1 MLNVNDP
8 PSPFGLWRTGEI
20 RMRNDERMTKSECQ
34 IMNDAE
40 LLPTADCPMPIKLF
54 GTDGIRGEAGRYPI
68 IPEMVLKI
76 GQAVAS
82 TIKKSDEQLIIIG
95 HDGRLSAPMI
105 ENALVE
111 GICSMGVDVVLTGL
125 IPTPAIAF
133 LTRSMEMGAGIVI
146 SASHNPFQ
154 DNGIKLFSP
163 GGYKLEEETE
173 AEIEA
178 LILSPS
184 FPGDLPGLNQPGKPS
199 RLEDGNESYLA
210 FLQGT
215 VPDNFSLEGLSI
227 VLDCA
232 NGATSLVAPEIFT
245 RLGARVTTLFATP
258 DGRNI
263 NSGGSS
269 QQPQSLAREV
279 IKRRADIGLAFDG
292 DGDRMIAVDEK
303 GEIIT
308 GDRIIFIC
316 GRKMKKDNYLPHN
329 LVVCTVMSN
338 LGLHHA
344 LSRYGIKQEIT
355 DVGDRYVIERMK
367 ETGAVLG
374 GEDSG
379 HLIFLDQHTTGDG
392 IISALQLLL
401 AIRGEGK
408 PLSELAA
415 GMTVLP
421 QRLVN
426 VPVRNKPDLAAIP
439 EIANEIKA
447 VAEELGDSGRV
458 LVRYSG
464 TQLLCRVM
472 VEGPTEEETDRYCQ
486 RIAGV
491 IRKILNPKF

>member
-1 MLNVNDP
+1 MT
-8 PSPFGLWRTGEI
+8 FGHLGL
-20 RMRNDERMTKSECQ
+20 KF
-34 IMNDAE
+34 MNA
-40 LLPTADCPMPIKLF
+40 AHKLF
-54 GTDGIRGEAGRYPI
+54 GTDGIRGEVGRYPI

-82 TIKKSDEQLIIIG
+82 TIKKNDGRRIIIG

-105 ENALVE
+105 ENALVK
-111 GICSMGVDVVLTGL
+111 GICSMGVDVLLTGL

-133 LTRSMEMGAGIVI
+133 LARSMELGAGIVI

-173 AEIEA
+173 AGIEA

-184 FPGDLPGLNQPGKPS
+184 FPGALPDLNRPGESS
-199 RLEDGNESYLA
+199 RLDDGNERYLV
-210 FLQGT
+210 FLQSI
-215 VPDNFSLEGLSI
+215 VPDDFSLEGLSI

-245 RLGARVTTLFATP
+245 RLGARVITLFAAP
-258 DGRNI
+258 DGKNI
-263 NSGGSS
+263 NAGCGS
-269 QQPQSLAREV
+269 QHPQSLVREV
-279 IKRRADIGLAFDG
+279 IESRSDIGLAFDG

-316 GRKMKKDNYLPHN
+316 GRKMKKDNRLPHD
-329 LVVCTVMSN
+329 LAVCTVMSN

-344 LSRYGIKQEIT
+344 LSRCGIKIEIT
-355 DVGDRYVIERMK
+355 DVGDRYVMERMK

-392 IISALQLLL
+392 IVSALRLLL
-401 AIRGEGK
+401 TIKGEGK

-421 QRLVN
+421 QKLIN
-426 VPVRNKPDLAAIP
+426 VPIREKPDLSTIP

-447 VAEELGDSGRV
+447 VEDELGDAGRV

-472 VEGPTEEETDRYCQ
+472 VEGPTEEETERYCQ
-486 RIAGV
+486 RIAEV
-491 IRKILNPKF
+491 IRLR